1 MKLKITLNKSKL
13 NLSILFSI
21 ISKIN
26 TRGKRKIIGSQI
38 KIEKVVKTIKENILK
53 ILFLGI
59 NR

>member
-1 MKLKITLNKSKL
+1 MIVFLELTVMVFGI
-13 NLSILFSI
+13 II

-53 ILFLGI
+53 TLFLGI